1 MPCRQSF
8 QHLTVHRDA
17 GCICNTRPPPSLTL
31 PCLFSRT
38 ESIRGNPA
46 NCSLI
51 QSLRSAETHSKP
63 MWQIHTAPCE
73 TKETDRKVEMFE
85 VGYPL
90 YSLQFS
96 LPPSLLNLLYYS
108 IRWLSLSSISDFY
121 LAWRVQA
128 KRRRQKFHTESR
140 MIDKLFNTLHQTKM
154 VQMIKMKQNGRM
166 KLNLWGCEKY
176 C

>member
-1 MPCRQSF
+1 MPCRQSL
-8 QHLTVHRDA
+8 QHLTVHRDV
-17 GCICNTRPPPSLTL
+17 GCICNTRRPPSLTL
-31 PCLFSRT
+31 PSLFSRT

-51 QSLRSAETHSKP
+51 QSLRSAETHTANP

-96 LPPSLLNLLYYS
+96 LPPSLTSCITRFVGCLYHQFP
-108 IRWLSLSSISDFY
+108 IFISPEECRLRGEGKTF
-121 LAWRVQA
+121 
-128 KRRRQKFHTESR
+128 
-140 MIDKLFNTLHQTKM
+140 TLK
-154 VQMIKMKQNGRM
+154 VV
-166 KLNLWGCEKY
+166 
-176 C
+176 